1 MFGGF
6 FFILFTITVMSAV
19 LVKDKRM
26 WNKFKPQV
34 DNSLLTDQQL
44 QNGIKMLS
52 KEVCIF
58 QHQF

>member
-1 MFGGF
+1 
-6 FFILFTITVMSAV
+6 MSAV

-34 DNSLLTDQQL
+34 DNSLLTAQQL

-58 QHQF
+58 QHQFLIPYIMS